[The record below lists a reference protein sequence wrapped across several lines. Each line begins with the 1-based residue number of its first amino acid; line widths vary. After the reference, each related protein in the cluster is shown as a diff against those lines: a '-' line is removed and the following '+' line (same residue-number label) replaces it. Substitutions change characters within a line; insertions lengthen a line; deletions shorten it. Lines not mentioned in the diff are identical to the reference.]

1 MIDPTPSQK
10 FALISV
16 ALVIIAAVGWFYWK
30 LIGGIADADQQELQK
45 KLKAEKKPT
54 LKKNITM
61 TANAMRKIKAEN
73 KAKPKK
79 AKTKAK
85 KGR

>member
-79 AKTKAK
+79 AKTKSK

>member
-45 KLKAEKKPT
+45 KLKAEKKPA

>member
-30 LIGGIADADQQELQK
+30 LIGGIADADHQELQK
-45 KLKAEKKPT
+45 KLKVEKKPT